1 MNRRDYF
8 FRQLVTE
15 DELDAGFECAEQ
27 ADRAIMADLGLVGVV
42 SGLTVTQ
49 HSPTANMTVDVASGV
64 AYDQQGQRCAIA
76 STQSPDLSVDSLSVS
91 TAVVTPGNEK
101 YVGLYIK
108 FARALSDPRLD
119 GNNLTVYFVRA
130 ESFTL
135 WKVQGAEAVIPTA
148 VPPALLSDGILLA
161 DARLI
166 FGQTQIVNADLSA
179 SRRQNAF
186 KFSTISVGTPEESDA
201 AVLAAA
207 LASSS
212 ADLTAHLNDTTDAH
226 DASAISY
233 AGSGNWQDG
242 TSIVAVNLEAVVD
255 EIVQNLARTN
265 TSSSGAGKIGAQTQA
280 ASFTG
285 APFSLSPGQIQAQI
299 ASLLGMINGAYRTR
313 TLTSG
318 ATVDDGGFTDS
329 TIFLDPPLLGAFT
342 LSLPDPA
349 THKGRRILLV
359 DISGFMSATGRSVTV
374 ARYTGTNING
384 SAADL
389 VLAADYGQWWAV
401 SDGVGWYI
409 A

>member
-27 ADRAIMADLGLVGVV
+27 ADRAIVADLGLVGVV
-42 SGLTVTQ
+42 SGLTVSQ
-49 HSPTANMTVDVASGV
+49 HSPSANMTVDVAAGV
-64 AYDQQGQRCAIA
+64 AYEQQGQRCAIA

-91 TAVVTPGNEK
+91 TSVVTPGNEK
-101 YVGLYIK
+101 YVGLFVK

-148 VPPALLSDGILLA
+148 VPPALLSDAILLA

-166 FGQTQIVNADLSA
+166 FGQTQIVNADLST
-179 SRRQNAF
+179 SRRQAAF

-207 LASSS
+207 TG
-212 ADLTAHLNDTTDAH
+212 DLSAHLADTTDAH
-226 DASAISY
+226 DASAVSY
-233 AGSGNWQDG
+233 AGSGNWADG
-242 TSIVAVNLEAVVD
+242 STIAAVNLEAVVD

-265 TSSSGAGKIGAQTQA
+265 TGNSGAGRIGAQTQA

-299 ASLLGMINGAYRTR
+299 ASLLGFINGLFRAR
-313 TLTSG
+313 TLT
-318 ATVDDGGFTDS
+318 AAAAVDDAGYRDG
-329 TIFLDPPLLGAFT
+329 TIFLDPSANFNV
-342 LSLPDPA
+342 SLPDPTA
-349 THKGRRILLV
+349 HKGRRIWFV
-359 DISGFMSATGRSVTV
+359 DISGFMSSPTRSTTI
-374 ARYTGTNING
+374 ARYSGTNING
-384 SAADL
+384 SAADYTL
-389 VLAADYGQWWAV
+389 GADFGQWCAV